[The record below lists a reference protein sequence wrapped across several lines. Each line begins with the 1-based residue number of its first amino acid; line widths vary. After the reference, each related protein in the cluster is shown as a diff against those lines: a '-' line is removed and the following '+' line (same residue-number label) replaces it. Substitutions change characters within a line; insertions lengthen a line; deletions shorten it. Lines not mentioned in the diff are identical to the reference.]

1 MAQGNDDDE
10 AVAKMIEQAFAA
22 AMPEIR
28 QNVARMRATISAF
41 FGVAVEHL
49 PGENTVGW
57 LRLIYT
63 YVHGRRLK
71 TDPSAADE
79 LSVVLSGD
87 LYADEKVQS

>member
-1 MAQGNDDDE
+1 VTEDHDE

-28 QNVARMRATISAF
+28 QNVARMRATIAEF

-49 PGENTVGW
+49 PAENTVGW
-57 LRLIYT
+57 LRLVYT
-63 YVHGRRLK
+63 YLHGRRLK
-71 TDPSAADE
+71 THPSAADE

-87 LYADEKVQS
+87 LYADAKEPSA